1 MYICPNR
8 IRVKSAIA
16 SRQAPNISHRSLLV
30 EHRRE
35 LVKLVA
41 TIHDCL

>member
-1 MYICPNR
+1 MYICSSR
-8 IRVKSAIA
+8 IQVKSAIS

-35 LVKLVA
+35 LVKLVV